1 MDTTAKPCQGRK
13 LLVMIG
19 CLYLVQGLPVGL
31 AFQAYPVLLRDGGAS
46 LELISLVPL
55 ASLPW
60 VFKVLWAS
68 LVENHWSARL
78 GRRRSWILPMQTA
91 LALSLAGMAF
101 LPFTAGNAPAL
112 LALVA
117 LASLVSATQDIATD
131 GLASER
137 LHGTGLAHVNTVQVA
152 GFMIGMLAGGPLAMV
167 GIGALGHLPTLLGLA
182 VMVLLCGLPVAL
194 WREPDPPQGKAPEPA
209 SLRAFFRRPGALPL
223 LALGMCATMGG
234 AVSFGVAKL
243 FLIDAGWSLDAV
255 GTLSGTGNTLMIVA
269 GCAIA
274 GGAVVRF
281 GALSTL
287 VLGGG
292 LVGISSLLWAVLAMD
307 PSLASLGAVWGL
319 ATASGLGIGV
329 CTVASYTLLMGF
341 AQRGQQPGTDYSAFQ
356 GLQTLGEIVV
366 MAATTALAARAG
378 YAAALVVGLIL
389 ALALLAMV
397 ARLRKAA
404 LVNPALPRQDRA
416 GDSGPVSGYQ

>member
-1 MDTTAKPCQGRK
+1 MDKTENAAEGWK
-13 LLVMIG
+13 LLIMIG

-60 VFKVLWAS
+60 VFKFFWAS
-68 LVENHWSARL
+68 MVENRWTPRL
-78 GRRRSWILPMQTA
+78 GRRRSWILPMQTV
-91 LALSLAGMAF
+91 LAFSLAGMAL

-112 LALVA
+112 LVLVA
-117 LASLVSATQDIATD
+117 VASLVSATQDIATD

-137 LHGTGLAHVNTVQVA
+137 LHGTGLAHINTFQVA
-152 GFMIGMLAGGPLAMV
+152 GFMMGMLAGGPGAMV
-167 GIGALGHLPTLLGLA
+167 GIGTVGHVATLLGLA
-182 VMVLLCGLPVAL
+182 LMVLLCGVPVAL
-194 WREPDPPQGKAPEPA
+194 WREPDPPQGKTPERA
-209 SLRAFFRRPGALPL
+209 SLRAFFRRAGALPL

-269 GCAIA
+269 GCGIA
-274 GGAVVRF
+274 GVTVVRL
-281 GALSTL
+281 GPSPTL
-287 VLGGG
+287 LLGGV
-292 LVGISSLLWAVLAMD
+292 LVGASSLVWAVLALD
-307 PSLASLGAVWGL
+307 PRLAVQTAVWGL
-319 ATASGLGIGV
+319 ATASGLGIGI

-341 AQRGQQPGTDYSAFQ
+341 AQQGRQPGTDYSVFQ
-356 GLQTLGEIVV
+356 GLQTLGEILV

-378 YAAALVVGLIL
+378 YAVALSVGLVI
-389 ALALLAMV
+389 ALALMAMV
-397 ARLRKAA
+397 LRMRRGAIQT
-404 LVNPALPRQDRA
+404 NPCSEPAE
-416 GDSGPVSGYQ
+416 

>member
-1 MDTTAKPCQGRK
+1 MDTAFKAAEGRK
-13 LLVMIG
+13 LLAMIG

-46 LELISLVPL
+46 LDLISLVPL

-60 VFKVLWAS
+60 VFKFFWAS
-68 LVENHWSARL
+68 MVENRWTPRL
-78 GRRRSWILPMQTA
+78 GRRRSWILPMQTG
-91 LALSLAGMAF
+91 LALSLAGMAL

-117 LASLVSATQDIATD
+117 VASLVSATQDIATD

-137 LHGTGLAHVNTVQVA
+137 LHGTGLAHINTFQVA
-152 GFMIGMLAGGPLAMV
+152 GFMMGMLAGGPGAMV
-167 GIGALGHLPTLLGLA
+167 GIGTVGHVATLLGLA
-182 VMVLLCGLPVAL
+182 IMVLLCGVPVAL
-194 WREPDPPQGKAPEPA
+194 WREPEPPQGKAPERA

-269 GCAIA
+269 GCGIA
-274 GGAVVRF
+274 GVTVVRL
-281 GALSTL
+281 GPLPTLLLGGTL
-287 VLGGG
+287 VGA
-292 LVGISSLLWAVLAMD
+292 SSLVWAVLALD
-307 PSLASLGAVWGL
+307 PHLAVQTAVWGL
-319 ATASGLGIGV
+319 ATASGLGIGI

-341 AQRGQQPGTDYSAFQ
+341 AQQGRQPGTDYSVFQ
-356 GLQTLGEIVV
+356 GLQTLGEILV

-378 YAAALVVGLIL
+378 YAVALSVGLVI
-389 ALALLAMV
+389 ALALIAML
-397 ARLRKAA
+397 LRMRKGA
-404 LVNPALPRQDRA
+404 VQTNPCSEPAE
-416 GDSGPVSGYQ
+416 

>member
-1 MDTTAKPCQGRK
+1 MDKTASAAEGRK
-13 LLVMIG
+13 LLAMIG

-46 LELISLVPL
+46 LDLISLVPL

-60 VFKVLWAS
+60 VFKFFWAS
-68 LVENHWSARL
+68 MVENRWTARL
-78 GRRRSWILPMQTA
+78 GRRRSWILPMQTL
-91 LALSLAGMAF
+91 LALSLAGMAL

-117 LASLVSATQDIATD
+117 VASLVSATQDIATD

-137 LHGTGLAHVNTVQVA
+137 LHGTGLAHINTFQVA
-152 GFMIGMLAGGPLAMV
+152 GFMMGMLAGGPGAMV
-167 GIGALGHLPTLLGLA
+167 GIGTVGHVVTLLGLA
-182 VMVLLCGLPVAL
+182 LMVLLCGVPVAL
-194 WREPDPPQGKAPEPA
+194 WREPDPPQGKTPEPA
-209 SLRAFFRRPGALPL
+209 SLRAFFRRAGVLPL

-269 GCAIA
+269 GCGIA
-274 GGAVVRF
+274 GVTVARF
-281 GALSTL
+281 GPLSTL
-287 VLGGG
+287 LLGGV
-292 LVGISSLLWAVLAMD
+292 LVGTSSLAWAVLAVD
-307 PSLASLGAVWGL
+307 PRLAMQAAVWGL
-319 ATASGLGIGV
+319 ATASGLGIGI

-341 AQRGQQPGTDYSAFQ
+341 AQQGRQPGTDYSVFQ
-356 GLQTLGEIVV
+356 GLQTLGEILV

-378 YAAALVVGLIL
+378 YAVALSVGLVI
-389 ALALLAMV
+389 ALALMAMIF
-397 ARLRKAA
+397 RMRKAA
-404 LVNPALPRQDRA
+404 VQTAPCTEPAE
-416 GDSGPVSGYQ
+416 